1 MIKRL
6 FKITIVIFAGIL
18 SVISIEAKYT
28 EAMIDI
34 TGMSIRQLQQAVDEG
49 RLNYETITRIYL
61 DRI

>member
-1 MIKRL
+1 MDHDLIKRL

-49 RLNYETITRIYL
+49 
-61 DRI
+61 